1 MLNWA
6 TYILA
11 MSYSKSHA
19 IPEAFRAN
27 VMNWF
32 RVPMNIITC
41 AALLCLHIDWIA
53 YDKRVVFGACLV
65 ICFMGFGAVNA
76 FLSVTSNE
84 NGANGDTAEA
94 KGPRN
99 SPQNTLN
106 GDEES
111 EVKEKL
117 LDA

>member
-1 MLNWA
+1 MLNCA
-6 TYILA
+6 TYISA
-11 MSYSKSHA
+11 MSYSKSQV

-53 YDKRVVFGACLV
+53 DDKRLVFGACLV

-84 NGANGDTAEA
+84 NGVNADTKEE
-94 KGPRN
+94 KGSRS

-106 GDEES
+106 GDEET